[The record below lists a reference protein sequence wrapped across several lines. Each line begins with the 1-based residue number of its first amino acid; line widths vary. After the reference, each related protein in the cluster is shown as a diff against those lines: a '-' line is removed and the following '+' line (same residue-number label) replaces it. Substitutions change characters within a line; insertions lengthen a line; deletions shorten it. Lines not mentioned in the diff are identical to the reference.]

1 MGQAW
6 RDRLMAARMR
16 LWGPVSMVG
25 MALAVLTYAVDQLH
39 KWYMLGPFDIFARQ
53 PVNVLPGFDL
63 VMVWNY
69 GISYGWFASH
79 SQFVRWT
86 LIGLSL
92 TVSVAL
98 VIWLAQQVKPLL
110 AAAIGLVLGGA
121 LANAT
126 DRLVHGAVADFF
138 HLYAGNFSWYVFN
151 IADVAIVAGVA
162 VLMYDSLFHRASQ
175 PDA

>member
-1 MGQAW
+1 MWG
-6 RDRLMAARMR
+6 RLSA
-16 LWGPVSMVG
+16 VG
-25 MALAVLTYAVDQLH
+25 AALAVLAYIVDQAH
-39 KWYMLGPFDIFARQ
+39 KWYMIQVFDIARHQ
-53 PVNVLPGFDL
+53 PVKVMPGFDL

-86 LIGLSL
+86 LIILSL
-92 TVSVAL
+92 VVSVVL
-98 VIWLAQQVKPLL
+98 VLWLATQVRPLL
-110 AAAIGLVLGGA
+110 AAAIGMVLGGA

-138 HLYAGNFSWYVFN
+138 HLYAGSFSWYVFN

-162 VLMYDSLFHRASQ
+162 VLMYDSVFGKADTRSG
-175 PDA
+175 

>member
-1 MGQAW
+1 
-6 RDRLMAARMR
+6 MAKDTLRF
-16 LWGPVSMVG
+16 WGPVSMVG
-25 MALAVLTYAVDQLH
+25 IALAVLSYVLDQLH
-39 KWYMLGPFDIFARQ
+39 KWYMLGPYGITEKQ
-53 PVNVLPGFDL
+53 PVSVAPGFDL

-86 LIGLSL
+86 LIILSL
-92 TVSVAL
+92 VVSVVL
-98 VIWLAQQVKPLL
+98 VLWLATQVRPLL
-110 AAAIGLVLGGA
+110 AAAIGMVLGGA

-138 HLYAGNFSWYVFN
+138 HLYAGSFSWYVFN

-162 VLMYDSLFHRASQ
+162 VLMYDSVFGKADTRSG
-175 PDA
+175 

>member
-1 MGQAW
+1 
-6 RDRLMAARMR
+6 MARGTLR
-16 LWGPVSMVG
+16 FWGPVSTVG
-25 MALAVLTYAVDQLH
+25 IALAVFSYVLDQLH
-39 KWYMLGPFDIFARQ
+39 KWYMLGPYGIAEKQ
-53 PVNVLPGFDL
+53 PVNVAPGFDL

-86 LIGLSL
+86 LIILSL
-92 TVSVAL
+92 AASVVL
-98 VIWLAQQVKPLL
+98 VMWLAGQVRPLL

-138 HLYAGNFSWYVFN
+138 HLYAGSFSWYVFN

-162 VLMYDSLFHRASQ
+162 VLMYDSVFGKA
-175 PDA
+175 DARSG

>member
-1 MGQAW
+1 
-6 RDRLMAARMR
+6 MARGTLR
-16 LWGPVSMVG
+16 FWGPVSTVG
-25 MALAVLTYAVDQLH
+25 IALAVLSYVLDQLH
-39 KWYMLGPFDIFARQ
+39 KWYMLGPYGIAQKQ
-53 PVNVLPGFDL
+53 PVNVAPGFDL

-86 LIGLSL
+86 LIILSL
-92 TVSVAL
+92 VVSVVL
-98 VIWLAQQVKPLL
+98 VVWLATQVRPLL

-138 HLYAGNFSWYVFN
+138 HLYAGSFSWYVFN

-162 VLMYDSLFHRASQ
+162 VLMYDSVFGKDDVTSG
-175 PDA
+175 